1 MDKAFAGFAISNIA
15 WQSSESTQV
24 YDLMKDYGFEGLE
37 IAPTKLF
44 PKPLDVPATQI
55 ASYRQKEF
63 DSRGIKVV
71 AMQSLLY
78 GRPDLTIFDSPEKR
92 QETLD
97 YLSNLFRF
105 GSQLGVEVAVFGSP
119 SNRRIPD
126 SLSYV
131 NASTIAYDFFY
142 RLAEQAK
149 QYNIFVCIEPNP
161 EFYGTNFV
169 TDSYQAIELVKAVNH
184 SNFRFHLD
192 TGTLFINSENP
203 EDVLDA
209 GSAYLRHCHISEKA
223 LVIIAPESKIKH
235 SAVNRALHQHQYSN
249 WVSIEMRAAINIK
262 ESNVQNIAAAL
273 KYVKE
278 VYGK

>member
-1 MDKAFAGFAISNIA
+1 MNKAFAGFAISNIA

-24 YDLMKDYGFEGLE
+24 YDLMKEYGFEGLE

-44 PKPLDVPATQI
+44 PKPLDVHPAEL
-55 ASYRQKEF
+55 ASYKQKEF

-119 SNRRIPD
+119 ANRRIPD

-184 SNFRFHLD
+184 PRFRFHLD
-192 TGTLFINSENP
+192 TGALFINSENP
-203 EDVLDA
+203 DNVLDA
-209 GSAYLRHCHISEKA
+209 GRAYLRHCHISEKA
-223 LVIIAPESKIKH
+223 LAVIAQESKEKH
-235 SAVNRALHQHQYSN
+235 CAVTNALHQHHYSH
-249 WVSIEMRAAINIK
+249 WISIEMRAASDIK
-262 ESNVQNIAAAL
+262 ASNVQNIASAL
-273 KYVKE
+273 QYVKE